1 MAVMT
6 MTVQGERLQKVEKY
20 AKKEDKPREMI
31 VDEAI
36 DTFLRKK
43 MLNEIREQSTAK
55 GITEEVISEEIRLYR
70 EELKRAV

>member
-1 MAVMT
+1 
-6 MTVQGERLQKVEKY
+6 
-20 AKKEDKPREMI
+20 MI

>member
-6 MTVQGERLQKVEKY
+6 MTVQGERLRKVEEY

-55 GITEEVISEEIRLYR
+55 GITEEVISEEIRQYR